1 MKTYRALSAL
11 LTYPTAEMIAA
22 AGEIAD
28 TLLAEGLVPAAQ
40 RHSIDRLIREL
51 RADDLLDLQERYVAL
66 FDRVPSL
73 SLHLFGQVHGD
84 SRERGQAMVDLMEVY
99 RRHGVE
105 IAAHE
110 LPDYLPLFL
119 EFLGEL
125 PADEARGMLK
135 DIAPLVA
142 QIHLRLAK
150 RGSAYAGVLAVLLA
164 LADFAPLADDAEP
177 EVSPEDSFEAIDK
190 EWEDREIRF
199 GDGTTETA
207 GACGKAAALV
217 RRMETAE
224 TGGPR

>member
-11 LTYPTAEMIAA
+11 LTYPTAELVAA
-22 AGEIAD
+22 TGEIAS
-28 TLLAEGLVPAAQ
+28 TLAAEGLVPSGQ
-40 RHSIDRLIREL
+40 RRSIDRLLREL
-51 RADDLLDLQERYVAL
+51 RIDDLLDLQERYVAL

-73 SLHLFGQVHGD
+73 SLHLFGHVHGD
-84 SRERGQAMVDLMEVY
+84 SRERGQAMVDLIAVY
-99 RRHGVE
+99 ARHGVE

-119 EFLGEL
+119 EFLGEV

-142 QIHLRLAK
+142 QIHLRLTQ
-150 RGSAYAGVLAVLLA
+150 RGSAYAGVLTALLS
-164 LADFAPLADDAEP
+164 LAGTAPLAADAAPGPEP
-177 EVSPEDSFEAIDK
+177 EESFEAIDR

-207 GACGKAAALV
+207 GACSKAAAIV
-217 RRMETAE
+217 RRMETVENGA
-224 TGGPR
+224 PR

>member
-1 MKTYRALSAL
+1 MRTYRALSAL
-11 LTYPTAEMIAA
+11 LTYPTAEMTEA

-28 TLLAEGLVPAAQ
+28 TLLAEGLIPAAQ
-40 RHSIDRLIREL
+40 RHSVDRLVREL
-51 RADDLLDLQERYVAL
+51 RVDDLLDLQERYVAL

-84 SRERGQAMVDLMEVY
+84 SRERGQAMVDLMELY
-99 RRHGVE
+99 RRHGFEV
-105 IAAHE
+105 AAHE

-125 PADEARGMLK
+125 PAEEARGMLN

-142 QIHLRLAK
+142 QIQLRLAK
-150 RGSAYAGVLAVLLA
+150 RGSAYAGVLAALLA
-164 LADFAPLADDAEP
+164 LADFAPLAADVEAPAE
-177 EVSPEDSFEAIDK
+177 ESFEAIDK
-190 EWEDREIRF
+190 AWEDREIRF

-207 GACGKAAALV
+207 GACDKAAAMV
-217 RRMETAE
+217 RRMETVE

>member
-11 LTYPTAEMIAA
+11 LTYPTVEMTEA

-28 TLLAEGLVPAAQ
+28 TLRAEGLVPAAQ
-40 RHSIDRLIREL
+40 RHAIDRLVREL
-51 RADDLLDLQERYVAL
+51 RVDDLLDLQERYVAL

-84 SRERGQAMVDLMEVY
+84 SRERGQAMVDLMDVY

-142 QIHLRLAK
+142 QIHLRLCK

-177 EVSPEDSFEAIDK
+177 VVRPDESFEAIDK

-207 GACGKAAALV
+207 GACGKAAAMV